1 VSVYYVLDTSVYID
15 PDRVDLGSFGERIP
29 VLTAVGGG
37 ELASGLQLGGP
48 DQQEQRER
56 LFREALT
63 DYEVLAYGVEEPE
76 SYGVLATSSAP
87 PAATAASTCR
97 SRRPQAR
104 PGFRC

>member
-1 VSVYYVLDTSVYID
+1 MSVYYVLDTSVYID
-15 PDRVDLGSFGERIP
+15 PDRVDLGSFSERIP

-63 DYEVLAYGVEEPE
+63 DYEVLA
-76 SYGVLATSSAP
+76 
-87 PAATAASTCR
+87 
-97 SRRPQAR
+97 
-104 PGFRC
+104 